1 MLGLTLH
8 LRKVRRTGR
17 VSIWLMAVNTRGER
31 NERLARAAAARRKV
45 SGHLVDLQR
54 DKREAQLEK
63 ELEMLPMHIARAK
76 GRQ

>member
-17 VSIWLMAVNTRGER
+17 VSIWLMAVKTRGER
-31 NERLARAAAARRKV
+31 KERLARAAAARRKV

-54 DKREAQLEK
+54 SVREATRWK
-63 ELEMLPMHIARAK
+63 AFSVTPRM
-76 GRQ
+76 